1 MRIGL
6 MIEGQEDVT
15 WERWLRVIELAE
27 RLGFESLWRSDHLFS
42 VLGVPE
48 RETLALWPSLTVVAL
63 RTQRITFGQLVSPV
77 SFRHPVELAQ
87 HAVALDHAS
96 GGRYVLGI
104 GAGWYE
110 REHQAFG
117 FPLLSVRER
126 MDRLAE
132 ALEVIQL
139 LWTGEEVSYEGQYFR
154 LECAQLRPRPQRGD
168 RVPIVIGGRGEQRTL
183 RLAARFADEWNVTNV
198 DLDDHRRKI
207 GLLREY
213 CREQGRDPDSIVC
226 SWMVAH
232 IIGRDQ
238 TELFERARRL
248 ATWFPQWGDWPPEAI
263 LAEARRRNWL
273 VGKPEEVVEQIRAR
287 ARIGVQRIMLQTFDL
302 DDTDALALFASE
314 IVPAVADAA

>member
-1 MRIGL
+1 MQIGL

-15 WERWLRVIELAE
+15 WQRWLRLIELAE

-63 RTQRITFGQLVSPV
+63 RSQRITFGQLVSPV

-87 HAVALDHAS
+87 HAVALDHVS
-96 GGRYVLGI
+96 GGRYVLGL

-126 MDRLAE
+126 LDRLAE
-132 ALEVIQL
+132 ALQVIQL

-154 LECAQLRPRPQRGD
+154 LERAQLRPRPRQGN
-168 RVPIVIGGRGEQRTL
+168 RVPIVIGGRGEHRTL
-183 RLAARFADEWNVTNV
+183 RLAARYANEWNVTNV
-198 DLDDHRRKI
+198 DLADHQRKI
-207 GLLREY
+207 ELLREY

-238 TELFERARRL
+238 TELLERARRL
-248 ATWFPQWGDWPPEAI
+248 AVWFPQWSDRPPEAI

-273 VGKPEEVVEQIRAR
+273 VGSPEEVVEQIRTR

-302 DDTDALALFASE
+302 DDTEALALFARE
-314 IVPAVADAA
+314 VVPAVADAA

>member
-1 MRIGL
+1 MQIGL

-15 WERWLRVIELAE
+15 WEQWLRVTELAE

-48 RETLALWPSLTVVAL
+48 RETLALWPSLTVAAL
-63 RTQRITFGQLVSPV
+63 RTQRISFGQLVSPV

-87 HAVALDHAS
+87 HAVALDHLS
-96 GGRYVLGI
+96 GGRYVLGL

-132 ALEVIQL
+132 ALQVIQL

-154 LECAQLRPRPQRGD
+154 LERAQLRPRPRRGN

-183 RLAARFADEWNVTNV
+183 RLAARYADEWNVTNV
-198 DLDDHRRKI
+198 DLGDHQRKI
-207 GLLREY
+207 ELLREY
-213 CREQGRDPDSIVC
+213 CREQGRDPGSIVC

-232 IIGRDQ
+232 IIGRDR

-248 ATWFPQWGDWPPEAI
+248 AAWFPQWSDWPPEAI

-273 VGKPEEVVEQIRAR
+273 VGTPEEVVEQIRMR

-302 DDTDALALFASE
+302 DDTDALALFAHE
-314 IVPAVADAA
+314 VVPAVADAA

>member
-1 MRIGL
+1 MQIGL

-15 WERWLRVIELAE
+15 WQRWLRLIELAE

-63 RTQRITFGQLVSPV
+63 RSQRITFGQLVSPV

-87 HAVALDHAS
+87 HAVALDHVS
-96 GGRYVLGI
+96 GGRYVLGL

-110 REHQAFG
+110 REHQGFG

-126 MDRLAE
+126 LDRLAE
-132 ALEVIQL
+132 ALQVIQL

-154 LECAQLRPRPQRGD
+154 LERAQLRPRPRQGN
-168 RVPIVIGGRGEQRTL
+168 RVPIVIGGRGEHRTL
-183 RLAARFADEWNVTNV
+183 RLAARYANEWNVTNV
-198 DLDDHRRKI
+198 DLVDHQRKI
-207 GLLREY
+207 ELLREY

-238 TELFERARRL
+238 TELLERARRL
-248 ATWFPQWGDWPPEAI
+248 AVWFPQWSDRPPEAI

-273 VGKPEEVVEQIRAR
+273 VGSPEEVVEQIRTR

-302 DDTDALALFASE
+302 DDTEALALFARE
-314 IVPAVADAA
+314 VVPAVADAA